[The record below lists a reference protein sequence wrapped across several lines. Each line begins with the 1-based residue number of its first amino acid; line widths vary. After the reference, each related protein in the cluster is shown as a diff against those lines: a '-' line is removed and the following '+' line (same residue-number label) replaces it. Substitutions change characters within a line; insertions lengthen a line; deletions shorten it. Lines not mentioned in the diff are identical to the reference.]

1 MQTKVYFQYA
11 EAPPMFI
18 MHNMINLNPI
28 LRKDHAEEIL
38 LKKNGRLLP
47 VLTIFFL
54 ILQEIEMQ
62 FVNKN

>member
-1 MQTKVYFQYA
+1 
-11 EAPPMFI
+11 MFI
-18 MHNMINLNPI
+18 MHSMINLNPI

-38 LKKNGRLLP
+38 LKKNGRMLS